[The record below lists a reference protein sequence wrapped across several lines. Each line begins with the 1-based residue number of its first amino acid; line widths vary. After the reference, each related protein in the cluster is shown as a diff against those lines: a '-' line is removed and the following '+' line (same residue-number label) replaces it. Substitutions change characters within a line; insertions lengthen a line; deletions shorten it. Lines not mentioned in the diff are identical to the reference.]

1 MRGWFGAGTL
11 GHAGGN
17 SAGRWPARLVPKL
30 ERLEVD
36 SRRLGTHRMALQKK
50 QLASTKYQK
59 FLRVGV
65 WFARLQS
72 WLSGISRDRRRCGM
86 RGRGGGRRCESG
98 CRAYCFAPRFSPQA
112 SAPSRASLPASS
124 SARPLAGRDEKPRRP
139 PAGVPP
145 ASSTAARKGGSAMRA
160 SPLKVCPEEG
170 SAGVGWV
177 GWGKGGFFFLS
188 RV

>member
-11 GHAGGN
+11 GHAGET
-17 SAGRWPARLVPKL
+17 STGRWPVWLVPEL

-50 QLASTKYQK
+50 QVAYTRYQK

-65 WFARLQS
+65 WFARLES

-98 CRAYCFAPRFSPQA
+98 CRAHCFAPRSSPKA

-160 SPLKVCPEEG
+160 SPFERFARKRARPGL
-170 SAGVGWV
+170 AGLVGQRWIV
-177 GWGKGGFFFLS
+177 FS
-188 RV
+188 Q

>member
-65 WFARLQS
+65 WFAR
-72 WLSGISRDRRRCGM
+72 
-86 RGRGGGRRCESG
+86 
-98 CRAYCFAPRFSPQA
+98 
-112 SAPSRASLPASS
+112 
-124 SARPLAGRDEKPRRP
+124 
-139 PAGVPP
+139 V
-145 ASSTAARKGGSAMRA
+145 
-160 SPLKVCPEEG
+160 
-170 SAGVGWV
+170 
-177 GWGKGGFFFLS
+177 
-188 RV
+188 

>member
-11 GHAGGN
+11 GHAGEN

-36 SRRLGTHRMALQKK
+36 SRRLGTHRMGLQKK
-50 QLASTKYQK
+50 QLTYTRYQK

-98 CRAYCFAPRFSPQA
+98 CRAHCFAPKVQPAGISPVARLAA
-112 SAPSRASLPASS
+112 SFELSEAAGRSRREAAPS
-124 SARPLAGRDEKPRRP
+124 AGWSPTGIEH
-139 PAGVPP
+139 
-145 ASSTAARKGGSAMRA
+145 GGA
-160 SPLKVCPEEG
+160 EG
-170 SAGVGWV
+170 WLRHESVT
-177 GWGKGGFFFLS
+177 L
-188 RV
+188 

>member
-1 MRGWFGAGTL
+1 MRWWFGAGTL
-11 GHAGGN
+11 GHAGET
-17 SAGRWPARLVPKL
+17 STGRWPVWLVPEL

-36 SRRLGTHRMALQKK
+36 SRRLGTHRMAWQKK
-50 QLASTKYQK
+50 QLAYTKYQK
-59 FLRVGV
+59 FLRVSV
-65 WFARLQS
+65 WFARLES

-98 CRAYCFAPRFSPQA
+98 CRTYCFAPRFSPQA

-160 SPLKVCPEEG
+160 SPFERFARKRARPGL
-170 SAGVGWV
+170 
-177 GWGKGGFFFLS
+177 GGLGGARWIVFS
-188 RV
+188 Q

>member
-1 MRGWFGAGTL
+1 MQLGAAERHRGRPQKET
-11 GHAGGN
+11 
-17 SAGRWPARLVPKL
+17 VPKTQAEPAVS
-30 ERLEVD
+30 ERCGGCT
-36 SRRLGTHRMALQKK
+36 R
-50 QLASTKYQK
+50 YQK

-112 SAPSRASLPASS
+112 SAPSRASLPAWS

-160 SPLKVCPEEG
+160 SPFERFARKRARPGL
-170 SAGVGWV
+170 AGLVGQRWIV
-177 GWGKGGFFFLS
+177 FS
-188 RV
+188 Q